1 VWTNSQTGEV
11 EDKLHLHWRLATPTK
26 TPDEHAKL
34 KEARA
39 LASAIA
45 GADPSGVPI
54 NHPIR
59 WPGSWHRKG
68 RPKLCKIVDLNTEIE
83 IEDLDAAIAA
93 LGTTVPRNNGNSKP
107 NASFFRDQADPEK
120 VRDALRYYPNN
131 DLEYD
136 EWLAIGMA
144 IHDYLGEAGRA
155 LFDEWSQKSSKFNEK
170 NQDTKWRSFK
180 PGGGITIGT
189 LFELA
194 KRGGWRGN
202 GFRRS
207 ENTEARQDK
216 TLSPDDF

>member
-1 VWTNSQTGEV
+1 M
-11 EDKLHLHWRLATPTK
+11 L
-26 TPDEHAKL
+26 
-34 KEARA
+34 
-39 LASAIA
+39 
-45 GADPSGVPI
+45 PSP
-54 NHPIR
+54 
-59 WPGSWHRKG
+59 S
-68 RPKLCKIVDLNTEIE
+68 
-83 IEDLDAAIAA
+83 
-93 LGTTVPRNNGNSKP
+93 LGTAAPSNNGNSKP
-107 NASFFRDQADPEK
+107 NASFFREQADPEK

-144 IHDYLGEAGRA
+144 IYDYLGEAGRA

-216 TLSPDDF
+216 TLSPDDFYCYMPLSNSYIFTPTGEMWPATSVNARVPPFSSLTGQNR